1 MPSDKKLKSLKK
13 KYTSFFGTRKRYTRA
28 STRAGEQ
35 RESDI
40 YSLLKEAELE
50 SSLEGTYP
58 VLRVIMEA
66 NMLQK
71 LNETKD
77 MSDQK
82 VRELEGSLGLVLQS
96 IREIKTKLQ
105 AEKVEVKRDPVV
117 LMVDNLTKAKRALTV
132 TKQLCP
138 T

>member
-1 MPSDKKLKSLKK
+1 
-13 KYTSFFGTRKRYTRA
+13 
-28 STRAGEQ
+28 
-35 RESDI
+35 
-40 YSLLKEAELE
+40 
-50 SSLEGTYP
+50 
-58 VLRVIMEA
+58 MEA

>member
-1 MPSDKKLKSLKK
+1 
-13 KYTSFFGTRKRYTRA
+13 
-28 STRAGEQ
+28 
-35 RESDI
+35 
-40 YSLLKEAELE
+40 
-50 SSLEGTYP
+50 
-58 VLRVIMEA
+58 MEA

-82 VRELEGSLGLVLQS
+82 VRELEGSLGLALQS

-105 AEKVEVKRDPVV
+105 AEKVEVKRAPVV

-138 T
+138 TGINVQKLKQKTQVQQGLKARTSLVYSHLLPCTGLYGGNRSSQRCEICNLWID